1 MIFLYSSTLDLSC
14 AFCFRT
20 FSFSDDDDVLLELLE
35 SPFMGLL
42 FKLSLQLLFW
52 WLLVTLMALV
62 DDLLLTICDL
72 RFSKTLSS
80 HSSSAL
86 VVMDDNETSGKCLAK
101 RSLICD
107 NSELFVWFW
116 KSRRDGKEMI
126 SDQKWRKQW
135 LATFDIH
142 KHQSRAIRSRMR
154 VKIWK
159 VRVGQS
165 PSTHTSKTKK
175 VWLGKRE
182 KIILA

>member
-1 MIFLYSSTLDLSC
+1 MILNHSCQLTVSAMIFLYSSTLDLSC

-20 FSFSDDDDVLLELLE
+20 FSLSDDDDVLLELLE

-80 HSSSAL
+80 HSSSAV
-86 VVMDDNETSGKCLAK
+86 VVMDDDETSGKCLAK

-116 KSRRDGKEMI
+116 NSRKEKMWGREEKMI
-126 SDQKWRKQW
+126 SDDWENN
-135 LATFDIH
+135 DN
-142 KHQSRAIRSRMR
+142 
-154 VKIWK
+154 
-159 VRVGQS
+159 
-165 PSTHTSKTKK
+165 TKCD
-175 VWLGKRE
+175 
-182 KIILA
+182 